1 MLKEY
6 FVKEITHNKEDECNE
21 DVFIAKKEN
30 DNMFLTTVNFI
41 FLDVK
46 NFIEPS
52 LNYDAWCKSM
62 GSKLQNF
69 LFPDECLGSYKKL
82 SHVGQVRY
90 DDFYSSLKPT
100 ITKDE

>member
-1 MLKEY
+1 
-6 FVKEITHNKEDECNE
+6 
-21 DVFIAKKEN
+21 
-30 DNMFLTTVNFI
+30 MFLTTVKFI

-46 NFIEPS
+46 NYIEPS